1 MDSYSNSSV
10 NFTFTDRTL
19 QSNTRN
25 AYTCRQFWK
34 INIRNNSRFIT
45 KEGYTEKQIH
55 VSLFRAN
62 YSLKYCF
69 TNSWK
74 SLPFAGSTGFLLS
87 GLSGCFVHPHAGK
100 APHPCFLSYLTKGE
114 IRNPIF
120 LNIPKIVTNMKK
132 GAWRHQTAPTPF
144 CVCYMLFQTAFRVVY
159 LSLFH
164 YKCAVQQCSRVVHEI
179 PFPCRNIGIFSRL
192 YGSDFIG

>member
-1 MDSYSNSSV
+1 MNSYSNSSV

-55 VSLFRAN
+55 VSLFHAN

-69 TNSWK
+69 ANSWK
-74 SLPFAGSTGFLLS
+74 SLLFAGSTGFLFS
-87 GLSGCFVHPHAGK
+87 GSGICMLET
-100 APHPCFLSYLTKGE
+100 FLFYVK
-114 IRNPIF
+114 
-120 LNIPKIVTNMKK
+120 NI
-132 GAWRHQTAPTPF
+132 HEF
-144 CVCYMLFQTAFRVVY
+144 CHFKDLFYRLVDVADHEAAF
-159 LSLFH
+159 SLHHFGGH
-164 YKCAVQQCSRVVHEI
+164 
-179 PFPCRNIGIFSRL
+179 
-192 YGSDFIG
+192 

>member
-45 KEGYTEKQIH
+45 KEGYTEKQIQ
-55 VSLFRAN
+55 VSLFCAN

-69 TNSWK
+69 ANSWK
-74 SLPFAGSTGFLLS
+74 SLPFAGSTGFLFS
-87 GLSGCFVHPHAGK
+87 GSGICMLETSHEYEK
-100 APHPCFLSYLTKGE
+100 RSLAPSNGSDSFLRMLYAILDSFPC
-114 IRNPIF
+114 R
-120 LNIPKIVTNMKK
+120 
-132 GAWRHQTAPTPF
+132 
-144 CVCYMLFQTAFRVVY
+144 
-159 LSLFH
+159 
-164 YKCAVQQCSRVVHEI
+164 I
-179 PFPCRNIGIFSRL
+179 PFPLSLQMRSPAMLSCRA
-192 YGSDFIG
+192 